1 MKSYYNVLD
10 KLEIELSITNNPFQ
24 FNLEDLF
31 QMGARIN
38 PKRNF
43 LFISKLLGKH
53 LDVHPHIPK
62 AAGHVLASLFLEQ
75 QEKQKMES
83 LSTLL
88 SFIQHPKD
96 MENLNNLLDNQYD
109 LSESTLFIGFAET
122 ATGLGHAVFSAFS
135 NAYYIHTTRDE
146 VEHMTSVF
154 DFKEE
159 HSHAV
164 DHRCFLR
171 DQDILKRAKHIVLID
186 DEMTTGKTSLNLISS
201 LHAHYPGKD
210 YTILSLLDWRKKEE
224 KEMYGKVEKEL
235 GISIHCLSLL
245 QGTIELKKNGT
256 FTYEEEKRGEKEEI
270 KENISYF
277 LYDEISSL
285 TTELSART
293 GISSIEQREIE
304 IQAEKMGEK
313 VKKYRHFDDTLV
325 IGMGEFM
332 FIPSRIAAHM
342 GKGVFFKTTTRSP
355 IFIHEETHYPIHD
368 RILFQDGEEITYHL
382 YNIRNQPYK
391 EVIVLLEKKEI
402 HHTMHQIATC
412 FYEKGIKHVTF
423 VRV

>member
-1 MKSYYNVLD
+1 MKTCYNVLD
-10 KLEIELSITNNPFQ
+10 KLEIELTITDNPFA
-24 FNLEDLF
+24 FNLENLF

-62 AAGHVLASLFLEQ
+62 AAGHVLASLFLEK
-75 QEKQKMES
+75 QEQRKMKGLE
-83 LSTLL
+83 TFL

-96 MENLNNLLDNQYD
+96 EDKLDDFLNEQYE
-109 LSESTLFIGFAET
+109 LSEPTLFIGFAET

-135 NAYYIHTTRDE
+135 NAHYIHTTRDE
-146 VEHMTSVF
+146 IEYMTSVF

-171 DQDILKRAKHIVLID
+171 DQNLLHQAKRIVLID

-201 LHAHYPGKD
+201 LHAHYPGKN
-210 YTILSLLDWRKKEE
+210 YTILSLLDWRKQEE
-224 KEMYGKVEKEL
+224 KNRYTKVEKEL
-235 GISIHCLSLL
+235 DITIDALSLL
-245 QGTIELKKNGT
+245 QGTIELTKNGT
-256 FTYEEEKRGEKEEI
+256 FTYEEEKKEKYLEI

-293 GISSIEQREIE
+293 GISSNEQQKLEIE
-304 IQAEKMGEK
+304 AKKMGEK
-313 VKKYRHFDDTLV
+313 LKKYRNHEKTLV
-325 IGMGEFM
+325 VGMGEFM
-332 FIPSRIAAHM
+332 YVPSRVAAHM
-342 GKGVFFKTTTRSP
+342 GKGIFFKTTTRSP
-355 IFIHEETHYPIHD
+355 IFIHEEKHYPIHD
-368 RILFQDGEEITYHL
+368 RILYKDGEDITYHL
-382 YNIRNQPYK
+382 YNLKNQQYQ
-391 EVIVLLEKKEI
+391 EVIILLEKKEI
-402 HHTMHQIATC
+402 HQTMHQLATC
-412 FYEKGIKHVTF
+412 FYKKGIKHVTF

>member
-1 MKSYYNVLD
+1 MKNYYNVLD

-24 FNLEDLF
+24 FNLEELF

-75 QEKQKMES
+75 QEKQKMKS

-88 SFIQHPKD
+88 SFIQDPKD
-96 MENLNNLLDNQYD
+96 MENLNDLLNNQYE
-109 LSESTLFIGFAET
+109 LSEPTLFIGFAET

-135 NAYYIHTTRDE
+135 HAHYIHTTRDE
-146 VEHMTSVF
+146 IEHMTSVF

-171 DQDILKRAKHIVLID
+171 DQQILKRAKHIVLID

-201 LHAHYPGKD
+201 LHTHYPGKN

-224 KEMYGKVEKEL
+224 KDMYEKVEKEL
-235 GISIHCLSLL
+235 GVSIHSLSLL

-256 FTYEEEKRGEKEEI
+256 FTYEEEKRQEKEEI

-277 LYDEISSL
+277 LYDEVSLL

-304 IQAEKMGEK
+304 IQAEKMGERI
-313 VKKYRHFDDTLV
+313 KKYRKFDHTLV

-332 FIPSRIAAHM
+332 FVPSRIAAHM
-342 GKGVFFKTTTRSP
+342 GEGVSFKTTTRSP
-355 IFIHEETHYPIHD
+355 IFIHEEKQYPIHD

-382 YNIRNQPYK
+382 YNIRNQSYK
-391 EVIVLLEKKEI
+391 EVIILLEKKEI
-402 HHTMHQIATC
+402 HHTMHQITTC